1 MCIIQR
7 YTAWHCGCH
16 IEESDP
22 ALVKICIAKARNA
35 EAKCTLYVVP
45 AFSEDLP
52 VPCDCPSPQESCN
65 SSSSSSSD
73 SGDSVEDM
81 VEPKAG
87 QNGGAGIIECD
98 GGPVGIVDHDSS
110 GNSIPGPKELEDII
124 TETFRVS
131 PTAAP
136 KEPSQG
142 GLSTSGLSQTLDAS
156 EGANSELNDNGTI
169 VDNCSEDADAGDADG
184 WHDKSIE
191 DEILADD
198 IQSRRL
204 QAATSPRMCPEHE
217 AKFENL
223 ANAYWR
229 SETLWLRP
237 KMLNHGR
244 RAYQDLVL
252 AQRCADRLWELYLVW
267 KFFNGGDPHG
277 AAIVTGPDF
286 QPLYRTSSGA
296 NEVCDDDNTTR
307 NLKGVAEV
315 DASRTLR
322 AVSNLGDVTYRVLR
336 WALDDL
342 LTVLRDMLHPSEMLA

>member
-1 MCIIQR
+1 MCIIQP
-7 YTAWHCGCH
+7 YTAWHCGCR
-16 IEESDP
+16 IEENDP
-22 ALVKICIAKARNA
+22 ALVQICIAKARNA
-35 EAKCTLYVVP
+35 EAKCTL
-45 AFSEDLP
+45 
-52 VPCDCPSPQESCN
+52 PQESCD
-65 SSSSSSSD
+65 SSSSSD
-73 SGDSVEDM
+73 SGDSVEDL
-81 VEPKAG
+81 VESKAG
-87 QNGGAGIIECD
+87 QN
-98 GGPVGIVDHDSS
+98 S
-110 GNSIPGPKELEDII
+110 GVMD
-124 TETFRVS
+124 T
-131 PTAAP
+131 
-136 KEPSQG
+136 
-142 GLSTSGLSQTLDAS
+142 
-156 EGANSELNDNGTI
+156 
-169 VDNCSEDADAGDADG
+169 CSEDADSGDADG
-184 WHDKSIE
+184 WHEKSIE

-198 IQSRRL
+198 TQSRRL
-204 QAATSPRMCPEHE
+204 QAPISPRMCPEHE

-286 QPLYRTSSGA
+286 QPLYRTGSGA
-296 NEVCDDDNTTR
+296 DEVCGNDNTAR
-307 NLKGVAEV
+307 NLKDVAEV

-322 AVSNLGDVTYRVLR
+322 AVSNFGDVTYRVLR